1 MKTRIW
7 IAGTIALCALA
18 AAASRGAEGM
28 TRLDAS
34 PGKDMKVR
42 LEGTSSIHDWQA
54 EGTIISGFLEVGP
67 GFPLTPGQSVTPGKV
82 PVHAEAFIPVR
93 SLKSI
98 EKDGSPYSEKMDAF
112 MYEDLKSPP
121 NLRIIFRVS
130 ELTLKEAP
138 KAPDA
143 PYVFEAKGELVVAG
157 VTNTI
162 SFPVNVT
169 PLGDQKFKVTGSTSL
184 KMTDFHIKPRTL
196 IGILSTGDDVK
207 IQFVWPLIQ
216 KKPEGTTK

>member
-1 MKTRIW
+1 MLYL
-7 IAGTIALCALA
+7 AGQEGTEHGKLVAGGI
-18 AAASRGAEGM
+18 GAE
-28 TRLDAS
+28 TRQALTNIKTVLEANGS
-34 PGKDMKVR
+34 DMEHVVKCTV
-42 LEGTSSIHDWQA
+42 
-54 EGTIISGFLEVGP
+54 FLADIKEWAAMNEVYKT
-67 GFPLTPGQSVTPGKV
+67 FFTPGKV